1 VAATAL
7 AFYRTRFAQLN
18 CQRSSTQWPQ
28 SPRHRAPYK
37 PLLLLSLLDLIDAG
51 RQLPESLIVVEDL
64 ADRFAEYCSALA
76 RLGWKT
82 ERARLAYPA
91 FHLRTDGFWHL
102 VALPGREQAVRAATG
117 PTDMG
122 SWSRAVRGIR
132 LDAELAVVLRDPAA
146 RAELR
151 ATLLS
156 EYFGPIERP
165 VLAGMEDAWSRE
177 EAAYSSAIGEMV
189 GAPFAAFHPAS
200 PQQTIEREVR
210 DRVFRLWVVPA
221 YDHTCAVCG
230 LRVLTPEGHSAVQ
243 AAHIIGR
250 ATSHNDDPRNGLA
263 LCGVHHWSFDEGLIS
278 VGERHEVLLSRVVRR
293 DDPRADLLARYQ
305 HARLLLPTDFLLH
318 PAPEALEWHRAN
330 VFRGS
335 SAA

>member
-7 AFYRTRFAQLN
+7 GFYRTRFAQLS
-18 CQRSSTQWPQ
+18 CRRSSGQWPL
-28 SPRHRAPYK
+28 SPQHRAPYK
-37 PLLLLSLLDLIDAG
+37 PLLLLALLDLLDAG
-51 RQLPESLIVVEDL
+51 RLLPDSMIVVEDL
-64 ADRFAEYCSALA
+64 ADRFAEYCAALA

-102 VALPGREQAVRAATG
+102 VPIPGREGVVRSASG
-117 PTDMG
+117 PTEMG
-122 SWSRAVRGIR
+122 SWGRAVRGIR
-132 LDAELAVVLRDPAA
+132 LESELATVLRAPAA
-146 RAELR
+146 RADLR
-151 ATLLS
+151 AVLLT
-156 EYFGPIERP
+156 EYFGPVERAM
-165 VLAGMEDAWSRE
+165 LIGMEEAWGGQ
-177 EAAYSSAIGEMV
+177 EAIYSAAIGALV
-189 GAPFAAFHPAS
+189 TAPFAAFRPAG
-200 PQQTIEREVR
+200 PTQTVEREVR

-230 LRVLTPEGHSAVQ
+230 LRVLTPEGHSAVE
-243 AAHIIGR
+243 AAHIIAR

-278 VGERHEVLLSRVVRR
+278 IGERHDVLLSSVVRR
-293 DDPRADLLARYQ
+293 DDPRADLLARFQ
-305 HARLLLPTDFLLH
+305 HAPLQLPADSALH

-330 VFRGS
+330 VFRGK